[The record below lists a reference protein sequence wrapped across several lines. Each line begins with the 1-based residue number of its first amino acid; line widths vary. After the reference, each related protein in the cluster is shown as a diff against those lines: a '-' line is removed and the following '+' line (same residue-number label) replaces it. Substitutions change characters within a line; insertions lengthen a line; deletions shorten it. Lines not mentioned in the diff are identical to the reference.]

1 MSRYKGGVISKTPPT
16 ISPAVDDEG
25 GTASGIWT
33 MQEVIAEEAGD
44 GWVRPL
50 IPRELWVW
58 GINTTGQ
65 LGLGDTTNRS
75 SPVQVGSLI
84 NWKQATGGNRMIA
97 AVTTSGKL
105 YTWGGAYD
113 GRLGDGQS
121 DDNTSSPN
129 QVGSLT
135 DWSNVTCGAEGTC
148 AAVKTDG
155 TLWTWGKGSSGRLG
169 NGTTTSISS
178 PAQVGSLTDWLRV
191 IGGNYHTLAKK
202 TDGTAW
208 GWGNATAGQLGDG
221 QKSSNMSSPVQAGA
235 LSTWDTLK
243 AAQSWSAGVTTGGK
257 LYTWGGADYGKL
269 GHNNTTELSDPTQVG
284 SLTTWADVACARG
297 TLLAV
302 KTDGTLWSTGYA
314 SDGCLGNGTTSPNLS
329 SPVQVGSLTDW
340 AMVFGGNHNVTAIK
354 TDGTLWAWGF
364 GTYGALG
371 NEATSQVNSPIQ
383 IGSLTTW
390 LKIPWVSWRNEG
402 FSAMMKEPV

>member
-1 MSRYKGGVISKTPPT
+1 
-16 ISPAVDDEG
+16 
-25 GTASGIWT
+25 
-33 MQEVIAEEAGD
+33 
-44 GWVRPL
+44 
-50 IPRELWVW
+50 
-58 GINTTGQ
+58 
-65 LGLGDTTNRS
+65 
-75 SPVQVGSLI
+75 
-84 NWKQATGGNRMIA
+84 
-97 AVTTSGKL
+97 
-105 YTWGGAYD
+105 
-113 GRLGDGQS
+113 
-121 DDNTSSPN
+121 
-129 QVGSLT
+129 
-135 DWSNVTCGAEGTC
+135 
-148 AAVKTDG
+148 
-155 TLWTWGKGSSGRLG
+155 
-169 NGTTTSISS
+169 
-178 PAQVGSLTDWLRV
+178 
-191 IGGNYHTLAKK
+191 
-202 TDGTAW
+202 
-208 GWGNATAGQLGDG
+208 
-221 QKSSNMSSPVQAGA
+221 
-235 LSTWDTLK
+235 
-243 AAQSWSAGVTTGGK
+243 AQSWSAGVTTGGK